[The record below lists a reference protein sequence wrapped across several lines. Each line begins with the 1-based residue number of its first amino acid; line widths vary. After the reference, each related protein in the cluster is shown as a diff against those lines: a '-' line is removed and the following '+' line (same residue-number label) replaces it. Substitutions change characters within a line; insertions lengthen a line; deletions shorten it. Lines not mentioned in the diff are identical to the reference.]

1 MSDQQQPPPEQP
13 EQPQQPYPQ
22 DPQQPYPQQG
32 QPYGQYGD
40 QGQPGQPYGDQGQQG
55 YGQQYGQQPGQPYG
69 DQGQQG
75 YGQQPYQPYPEDSA
89 RREYEAYA
97 ASMTMERPESVNRAV
112 LAMRIGAA
120 VSAIYVVITLI
131 MIGSLKDDI
140 RDEFQRQNET
150 FTQSDVDTAY
160 AVVITTVVVTG
171 VIGVLLWLWMAAK
184 NKKGRNWA
192 RITAT
197 VLGALNIVF
206 SLLSFAGSSDANP
219 TLVGTLFTV
228 INLIVA
234 VVALYF
240 MWRKESSA
248 YYAAMSR
255 R

>member
-40 QGQPGQPYGDQGQQG
+40 QGQPGQPYV
-55 YGQQYGQQPGQPYG
+55 

>member
-40 QGQPGQPYGDQGQQG
+40 QG
-55 YGQQYGQQPGQPYG
+55 QPGQPYG